1 MKRIRN
7 LVIGGIQSKIFNLI
21 LLTVIVLTLA
31 NGAVYLYHSNMLTN
45 LASDSG
51 RQQQEAI
58 EENTSVLM
66 DAVITQSLGRTNKME
81 ADNANQL
88 FSDAESRVN
97 FLAGYASMILEHPED
112 YPVHAYAGPSLEQ
125 DGQWTGKVIYAEDA
139 DPDDPALVSKI
150 ERLANLF

>member
-7 LVIGGIQSKIFNLI
+7 LVIGGIQTKIFNLI

-58 EENTSVLM
+58 EENTSVIM
-66 DAVITQSLGRTNKME
+66 DAVTTQSLGRTNKM
-81 ADNANQL
+81 
-88 FSDAESRVN
+88 
-97 FLAGYASMILEHPED
+97 
-112 YPVHAYAGPSLEQ
+112 
-125 DGQWTGKVIYAEDA
+125 
-139 DPDDPALVSKI
+139 
-150 ERLANLF
+150 